1 MLAAIVALA
10 GLDTTAVVLFKESA
24 AQRNPLYAIYGI
36 GLLICVAGVLI
47 VTLDMADLT
56 IVSLGWIVLFQV
68 VVMGVD
74 ALKYGVYPGR
84 LQAAAIFM
92 ALLGLIVAALAP
104 SAEAEA
110 AQRRGQSAPTLRA
123 IPHQREPS
131 LEEKL
136 RAYIREKNQQP

>member
-110 AQRRGQSAPTLRA
+110 AQRQSAPTLRA

>member
-10 GLDTTAVVLFKESA
+10 GLDSTAVVLFKEAA
-24 AQRNPLYAIYGI
+24 AQRDPLYAIYGI

-56 IVSLGWIVLFQV
+56 IVSLGWIVMFQV
-68 VVMGVD
+68 VVMVVD
-74 ALKYGVYPGR
+74 AVKYGVYPGR
-84 LQAAAIFM
+84 VQALAVVM
-92 ALLGLIVAALAP
+92 ALLWLIVAALAP
-104 SAEAEA
+104 PAKAEA
-110 AQRRGQSAPTLRA
+110 QQPHGPVLRA

-136 RAYIREKNQQP
+136 RAYVREKNRQ

>member
-10 GLDTTAVVLFKESA
+10 GLDSTAVVLFKEAA

-56 IVSLGWIVLFQV
+56 IVSLGWIVMFQV
-68 VVMGVD
+68 VVMVVD

-84 LQAAAIFM
+84 VQAVAILI
-92 ALLGLIVAALAP
+92 ALMGLIVAGLAP
-104 SAEAEA
+104 SAK
-110 AQRRGQSAPTLRA
+110 AQTQAPVVRA

-131 LEEKL
+131 LEDKL
-136 RAYIREKNQQP
+136 RAYVREKNQQP